1 MTTIR
6 IEKVYLDN
14 MINYVEKLETYA
26 GELENDKRVL
36 LDKIEHLERKVS
48 NIKRNKL
55 RLKNKYQ
62 TLLEETRNTVDEKNE
77 APREE
82 LDWIEIDE
90 LNE

>member
-6 IEKVYLDN
+6 IEKAYLDN

-62 TLLEETRNTVDEKNE
+62 TLLEETRNTIDEKNE